1 MQTDFWLE
9 STKFGEWNH
18 AFDDKQKMASY
29 NCRAL
34 DSYVAW
40 LYSGGSNPAWS
51 IYGHGV
57 FPKYSPKAMLRSPHE
72 TG

>member
-9 STKFGEWNH
+9 STKCGEWNH

-34 DSYVAW
+34 DSYVA
-40 LYSGGSNPAWS
+40 
-51 IYGHGV
+51 
-57 FPKYSPKAMLRSPHE
+57 
-72 TG
+72 